1 MLAILHSN
9 TNENSDDYKTTFQF
23 LEELQDIQLQTHV
36 VQGEQQK
43 LTEIY
48 LVGDTKKLNIDD
60 IASLPAVEKVIRIS
74 HEFRILG
81 KHAPESPSLDF
92 EYNGVRFNQD
102 SFHMFAGLCAVD
114 RKGNVEG
121 MMKCLQQF
129 GQPCTRMGPTNP
141 APTRIRFRDTG
152 WIACL
157 MFLNLPENTG
167 SG

>member
-1 MLAILHSN
+1 MWF
-9 TNENSDDYKTTFQF
+9 K
-23 LEELQDIQLQTHV
+23 
-36 VQGEQQK
+36 GEQQK

-48 LVGDTKKLNIDD
+48 LVGDTKKLNIED

-102 SFHMFAGLCAVD
+102 SFHLFAGLCAVD

-121 MMKCLQQF
+121 MMKCLQ
-129 GQPCTRMGPTNP
+129 
-141 APTRIRFRDTG
+141 
-152 WIACL
+152 
-157 MFLNLPENTG
+157 
-167 SG
+167 

>member
-1 MLAILHSN
+1 MLAILHAN
-9 TNENSDDYKTTFQF
+9 TDENSDDYRTTFQF

-48 LVGDTKKLNIDD
+48 LVGDTKKLNIED

-92 EYNGVRFNQD
+92 LIQRSPLQPGQFPSVCRPVRCRPKGKRGRHD
-102 SFHMFAGLCAVD
+102 EMSAAVRATMHADGGLQTPHKPVFVS
-114 RKGNVEG
+114 GTWVG
-121 MMKCLQQF
+121 L
-129 GQPCTRMGPTNP
+129 P
-141 APTRIRFRDTG
+141 ALCF
-152 WIACL
+152 
-157 MFLNLPENTG
+157 
-167 SG
+167 

>member
-1 MLAILHSN
+1 MLAILHPN
-9 TNENSDDYKTTFQF
+9 TDENSDDYRTTFQF

-48 LVGDTKKLNIDD
+48 LVGDTKKLNIED

-102 SFHMFAGLCAVD
+102 SFHLFAGLCAVD

-129 GQPCTRMGPTNP
+129 GQPVHADGGLQTPHQPVFVSGTRVGLP
-141 APTRIRFRDTG
+141 ALCF
-152 WIACL
+152 
-157 MFLNLPENTG
+157 
-167 SG
+167 